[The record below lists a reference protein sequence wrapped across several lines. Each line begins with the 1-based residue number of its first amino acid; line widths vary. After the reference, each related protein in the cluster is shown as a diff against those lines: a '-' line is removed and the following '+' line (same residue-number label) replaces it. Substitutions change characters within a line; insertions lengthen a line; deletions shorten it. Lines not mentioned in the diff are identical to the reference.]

1 MKCRKCG
8 QEIYSRSDSLF
19 TGKTLLIWLGVLV
32 PALATLIVV
41 GIMVIPTLLNQS
53 ADDSNKLEAT
63 EASETEYTDSSTVT
77 DPSVATEPKIC
88 RL

>member
-8 QEIYSRSDSLF
+8 QEINSRSDSLF

-32 PALATLIVV
+32 LALATLIVV

-53 ADDSNKLEAT
+53 ADDSNKIEAKM
-63 EASETEYTDSSTVT
+63 YTQYLLDDGYNLNPVT
-77 DPSVATEPKIC
+77 YNNPIP
-88 RL
+88 